1 MGKGSQ
7 NWLISSWGPCPKT
20 GPTCG
25 SQERGVMRQAVAQ
38 QFHHTPEIMDRVYSS
53 GLRNT
58 LNPLQAGLYG
68 W

>member
-1 MGKGSQ
+1 
-7 NWLISSWGPCPKT
+7 
-20 GPTCG
+20 
-25 SQERGVMRQAVAQ
+25 MRQAVAQ